1 MSKPLYLDNH
11 STTPVDDRVLSKMMP
26 YFSEVH
32 GNPSSIDHIHG
43 NSALKAVKIARNEI
57 SKILGCKRD
66 NEILFTAGATESNNL
81 ALIGAYRKYQSK
93 GNHIISTQIEHASVL
108 QTLEYLK
115 SEGAEITLLPVDNYG
130 RVSIV
135 DVQSAIQENTILISV
150 MYANNEIGTM
160 QPIDEIGKIA
170 KDNNIIFHC
179 DAAQAVGY
187 EDIDVYKL
195 NIDLMSFSGH
205 KIYGPKGIGGLFI
218 RSFMPIIRINP
229 IIFGG
234 DQERGFRSGTLNVPG
249 IIGFAEA
256 LKLLSKESE
265 VINKRNKEFSQK
277 ILKALQKQF
286 PQIKLNG
293 DPTNCL
299 AHNLNMTIPNVE
311 SKALM
316 LKLKHKLSFSAGSA
330 CSTIKVKPS
339 HVLQA
344 IGLNDEEIYQTI
356 RIGLSKD
363 TTDDDVEYIIYCL
376 SEGIEYLY
384 KLDNTHFT

>member
-11 STTPVDDRVLSKMMP
+11 STTPVDERVLSKMMP

-32 GNPSSIDHIHG
+32 GNASSIDHIHG
-43 NSALKAVKIARNEI
+43 NSALIAVKEARTAI

-66 NEILFTAGATESNNL
+66 NEIIFTAGATESNNI
-81 ALIGAYRKYQSK
+81 ALIGAYRKYKAK

-108 QTLEYLK
+108 HTLEYLK
-115 SEGAEITLLPVDNYG
+115 SEGAEITLLPVNKAG
-130 RVSIV
+130 CVSIV
-135 DVQSAIQENTILISV
+135 DVQNAIKDNTILISI
-150 MYANNEIGTM
+150 MYANNEIGTI
-160 QPIDEIGKIA
+160 QPIGEIGKIA
-170 KDNNIIFHC
+170 KDSEILFHC

-218 RSFMPIIRINP
+218 RSFMPIVRINP

-249 IIGFAEA
+249 IIGLAEA
-256 LKLLSKESE
+256 MKLLSKESCT
-265 VINKRNKEFSQK
+265 INKRNREFSK
-277 ILKALQKQF
+277 KLLDALQNRF

-293 DPTNCL
+293 DPVNRL
-299 AHNLNMTIPNVE
+299 AHNLNITIPGVE

-316 LKLKHKLSFSAGSA
+316 LKLKNKLSFSAGSA
-330 CSTIKVKPS
+330 CSTMKVKSS

-344 IGLNDEEIYQTI
+344 IGLNENEIFQTI
-356 RIGLSKD
+356 RIGLSKF
-363 TTDDDVEYIIYCL
+363 TNKDDVQFIVETLNDGII
-376 SEGIEYLY
+376 
-384 KLDNTHFT
+384 HV